1 MSEKQQHTAAS
12 MRDKMIRRYGDGH
25 HHKHDKL
32 HIPYRLHCRSHPA
45 HFINEPGLA
54 MDGSLFSGQLR
65 AFKLRRLRKRLDK
78 GRIH

>member
-12 MRDKMIRRYGDGH
+12 MREKMIKRYNDGH

-32 HIPYRLHCRSHPA
+32 HVPYRLHCRSHPA
-45 HFINEPGLA
+45 QLIDKIEPKNDPNE
-54 MDGSLFSGQLR
+54 FSGQLR
-65 AFKLRRLRKRLDK
+65 AFKLRKLRKRLDK

>member
-1 MSEKQQHTAAS
+1 MSEKLQNTAAS
-12 MRDKMIRRYGDGH
+12 MRARMVKRYGDGH

-32 HIPYRLHCRSHPA
+32 HMPYRLHCRSHPA
-45 HFINEPGLA
+45 HVIDIGEQEKN
-54 MDGSLFSGQLR
+54 MGSFSEQLR